1 MGRKWDVRPV
11 APDDERLKWVPTVI
25 SAVHIHW
32 LRYEMMQGYILS
44 HAPLMKH
51 WNNRKKK

>member
-1 MGRKWDVRPV
+1 MRRKWDVRAV